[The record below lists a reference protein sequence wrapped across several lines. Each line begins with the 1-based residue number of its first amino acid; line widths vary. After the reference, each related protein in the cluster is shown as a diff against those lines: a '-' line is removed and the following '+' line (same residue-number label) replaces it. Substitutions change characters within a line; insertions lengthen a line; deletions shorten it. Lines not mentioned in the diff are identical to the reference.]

1 MTQNIPKYINQLLY
15 NHECV
20 IVSGLGAFIKFSQST
35 KIDDSKNYF
44 SPNKSTISFN
54 SEIKRNDGLLA
65 NYISEID
72 NISYA
77 EACILV
83 ATFTKKILYK
93 LNNGDHFHFEH
104 IGVISKNSNNELIF
118 EPQELLNFDP
128 DYFGL
133 DSFYFP
139 KIEQKKYILQT
150 QHLSGFAI
158 LLFFVSIG
166 LLINDNIILNNSN
179 NASFEPKINIIT
191 ENNSSEEFS
200 GLYSILV
207 SQVDYDLYKING
219 TNYHLETKRC
229 FKMGNDIESR
239 LKIYSNVNSKKR
251 SLCFMNELGLDYTD
265 CFQIKNVYKKIPT
278 SSNNLVVVD
287 KKGRMRD
294 AILVFEKT
302 EINFDLLNN
311 NNHNNQDEIV
321 KDESK
326 NDIVSR
332 FSEAVKTLS
341 QNSID
346 LTQEEGENR
355 ERDEE
360 GEEEEEEREEETVE
374 KEEEEKEE
382 EEEEEEEE
390 REEEEIIIEEKNV
403 YVIVGCF
410 SSEKNAK
417 NLVIQLKKKGYNEA
431 CLVGKS
437 SNRNLHRVACSKYK
451 NLKEANKKL
460 KNLKKEFQGAWL
472 LSKN

>member
-35 KIDDSKNYF
+35 KIDESKNYF

-65 NYISEID
+65 NYISEIE
-72 NISYA
+72 NISYE

-93 LNNGDHFHFEH
+93 LNNGDYFHFEH

-139 KIEQKKYILQT
+139 KIEQKKYIFQT
-150 QHLSGFAI
+150 QHLSGLVI
-158 LLFFVSIG
+158 LIFFVSIG
-166 LLINDNIILNNSN
+166 LFINDNVILNNTN
-179 NASFEPKINIIT
+179 NASFEPKINKILN
-191 ENNSSEEFS
+191 NNSSEEVS

-239 LKIYSNVNSKKR
+239 LKVYFNGNSKKR
-251 SLCFMNELGLDYTD
+251 SLCFVNELGLDYTD

-311 NNHNNQDEIV
+311 NKNNNQDEII

-326 NDIVSR
+326 NDIASR

-346 LTQEEGENR
+346 LTQEK
-355 ERDEE
+355 
-360 GEEEEEEREEETVE
+360 EEERRRGER
-374 KEEEEKEE
+374 KEEEEKKREK
-382 EEEEEEEE
+382 E
-390 REEEEIIIEEKNV
+390 R
-403 YVIVGCF
+403 
-410 SSEKNAK
+410 
-417 NLVIQLKKKGYNEA
+417 
-431 CLVGKS
+431 
-437 SNRNLHRVACSKYK
+437 
-451 NLKEANKKL
+451 
-460 KNLKKEFQGAWL
+460 
-472 LSKN
+472 

>member
-35 KIDDSKNYF
+35 KIDENKNYF

-54 SEIKRNDGLLA
+54 SEIKKNDGLLA
-65 NYISEID
+65 NYISEIE
-72 NISYA
+72 NISYE

-83 ATFTKKILYK
+83 ATFTKKILNK
-93 LNNGDHFHFEH
+93 LNSGEHFHFEH

-139 KIEQKKYILQT
+139 KIEQKKYIFQT
-150 QHLSGFAI
+150 QHLSGLAI

-166 LLINDNIILNNSN
+166 LFINDNIILNNSN
-179 NASFEPKINIIT
+179 NASFEPKINIIPSD
-191 ENNSSEEFS
+191 NYSEEVS

-229 FKMGNDIESR
+229 FKMGDDIESR
-239 LKIYSNVNSKKR
+239 LKIYFNGNSKKR

-265 CFQIKNVYKKIPT
+265 CFQIKNVYKKIST

-311 NNHNNQDEIV
+311 NNQNEIV
-321 KDESK
+321 TDSSKD
-326 NDIVSR
+326 DIASR

-346 LTQEEGENR
+346 S
-355 ERDEE
+355 
-360 GEEEEEEREEETVE
+360 
-374 KEEEEKEE
+374 KEE
-382 EEEEEEEE
+382 EEEVEKEEVEKEEVE
-390 REEEEIIIEEKNV
+390 KEEVEKEVEKEEVEKEEVEKEEVEKEEKINQITEKNV
-403 YVIVGCF
+403 FVIVGCF

-417 NLVIQLKKKGYNEA
+417 NLVTQLKKKGYNEA
-431 CLVGKS
+431 CLAGRS
-437 SNRNLHRVACSKYK
+437 SNRNLYRVACSKYE
-451 NLKEANKKL
+451 NLKGANKKI
-460 KNLKKEFQGAWL
+460 KDLKKEFQGAWIL
-472 LSKN
+472 NRN

>member
-20 IVSGLGAFIKFSQST
+20 IVSGLGAFIKFNQST
-35 KIDDSKNYF
+35 KIDEGKNYF

-65 NYISEID
+65 NYISEIE
-72 NISYA
+72 NISY
-77 EACILV
+77 EESCILV

-139 KIEQKKYILQT
+139 KIEQKKYIFQT

-166 LLINDNIILNNSN
+166 LFINDNVILNNSN
-179 NASFEPKINIIT
+179 NASFEPKINIIPDD
-191 ENNSSEEFS
+191 NSSKEVS

-239 LKIYSNVNSKKR
+239 LKIYIHGNSKKR
-251 SLCFMNELGLDYTD
+251 SLCFVNELGLDYTD

-302 EINFDLLNN
+302 EINLDLLNN
-311 NNHNNQDEIV
+311 NSNQDEIV

-326 NDIVSR
+326 NDIASR

-341 QNSID
+341 LNSID
-346 LTQEEGENR
+346 PTQEE
-355 ERDEE
+355 
-360 GEEEEEEREEETVE
+360 E
-374 KEEEEKEE
+374 KEVIEE

-390 REEEEIIIEEKNV
+390 IVVIEEEEIVVIEEKEEEKIIIEEKNI

-417 NLVIQLKKKGYNEA
+417 NLVAQLKKKGYNEA
-431 CLVGKS
+431 CLAGRS
-437 SNRNLHRVACSKYK
+437 SNRNLYRVACSKYK
-451 NLKEANKKL
+451 SLKEANKKL
-460 KNLKKEFQGAWL
+460 KDLKKEFHGAWVFN
-472 LSKN
+472 KN